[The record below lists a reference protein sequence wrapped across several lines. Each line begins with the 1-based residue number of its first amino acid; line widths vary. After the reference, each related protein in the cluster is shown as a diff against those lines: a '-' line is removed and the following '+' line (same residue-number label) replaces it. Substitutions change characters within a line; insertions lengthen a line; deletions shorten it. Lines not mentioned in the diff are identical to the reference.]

1 MASRK
6 PEFSTRIEAAAGSLL
21 SLTTDGHH
29 WLARSSRATDPCF
42 VFLEQLNVS
51 PSHGRIH
58 DVPIAICRHE
68 EMLDHHLRRI
78 DQAVMQSRKL
88 TRPESTCPMRFLQ
101 LTS

>member
-6 PEFSTRIEAAAGSLL
+6 REFSTRIEAAAGSLL

-51 PSHGRIH
+51 PSHGRGRKGT
-58 DVPIAICRHE
+58 DE
-68 EMLDHHLRRI
+68 ESSTTRYTRR
-78 DQAVMQSRKL
+78 
-88 TRPESTCPMRFLQ
+88 T
-101 LTS
+101 